1 MADNYLEKQMDDFRA
16 GRLNSRHPSPMH
28 RVPPLKPGEVALPGK
43 RVLVACREF
52 ELTER
57 LVRLFRST
65 GARVAFIAIPG
76 GEGTALAQSTGSR
89 FYPVPP
95 AQESQQ
101 PDNEK
106 IAAVISDLRHQWHGI
121 DLTAGDMSITL

>member
-16 GRLNSRHPSPMH
+16 GRLNSRHTSPM
-28 RVPPLKPGEVALPGK
+28 RRMTPLKPDEVALPGK

-52 ELTER
+52 DMTER

-65 GARVAFIAIPG
+65 GARVAFIATPG
-76 GEGTALAQSTGSR
+76 SVGTALAQSTGSR
-89 FYPVPP
+89 YYPVATAP
-95 AQESQQ
+95 ESQQ
-101 PDNEK
+101 PDPTK
-106 IAAVISDLRHQWHGI
+106 IAAVISDLRHQWHGL